1 MRYIIYIKT
10 TAMKTIG
17 QMTMIFVLFVWILS
31 KRKIDIPED
40 THNYLTISLLGIT
53 IMFLV
58 LTDVDSK

>member
-1 MRYIIYIKT
+1 
-10 TAMKTIG
+10 MKTIG

-40 THNYLTISLLGIT
+40 THNYLTISLLGIA

>member
-1 MRYIIYIKT
+1 
-10 TAMKTIG
+10 MKTIG

-40 THNYLTISLLGIT
+40 TYNYLTISLLGMT